1 MSNVNGVITAI
12 PPPDGYEVNF
22 ANPQRRLL
30 TEAYI
35 IFTVENILALMFLG
49 QRLYTKVRLMKQF
62 QIDDAFVILGWA
74 CSVGT
79 QGILITGFSTGSMG
93 VHAWEIPIEKYAFY
107 SRLILAA
114 PLVYAACCALTK
126 ITLCIFYSRLS
137 PSVAFQWAV
146 WTTVVICASSYI
158 AIFFSLLFACKPI
171 AASWDPL
178 LRPTAACVNQGA
190 IYIATAVIGIVTDVM
205 LISIPVPTI
214 WGLQMPT
221 KQKIGLTLM
230 FGVGSITMV
239 TSIIRLIVLIPALTD
254 MDQTWIIA
262 VGSLWIIIESNLF
275 VICCC
280 LPTLRRFLKH
290 VAPRLIG
297 ESRSSENKD
306 SSDRNHGLRTWGS
319 ENTGPKRKYD
329 TLMRTVDGTTQGDGD
344 DEIPLASVPNK
355 AGFRDR
361 ERKVPIG
368 NVEMKGDN
376 DSEEAILYERTVQVT
391 YDGGAGGDPANPYTR
406 QVWAGGQHNPTNL

>member
-30 TEAYI
+30 TEAYV

-230 FGVGSITMV
+230 FGVGSI
-239 TSIIRLIVLIPALTD
+239 
-254 MDQTWIIA
+254 
-262 VGSLWIIIESNLF
+262 IIESNLF

>member
-22 ANPQRRLL
+22 ANPRRRLL
-30 TEAYI
+30 TEAYV
-35 IFTVENILALMFLG
+35 IFTVENILAFVFLG
-49 QRLYTKVRLMKQF
+49 QRLYTKIRLMKQF
-62 QIDDAFVILGWA
+62 QIDDAFVIFGWA

-107 SRLILAA
+107 SR
-114 PLVYAACCALTK
+114 

-137 PSVAFQWAV
+137 PFVAFQWAV
-146 WTTVVICASSYI
+146 WITAFICASSYI

-178 LRPTAACVNQGA
+178 LLPTATCVNRGA
-190 IYIATAVIGIVTDVM
+190 IYIATAVIGIITDVM
-205 LISIPVPTI
+205 LISIPIPTI

-239 TSIIRLIVLIPALTD
+239 TSVIRLVVLIPALTD

-262 VGSLWIIIESNLF
+262 VGSMWIIIESNLF
-275 VICCC
+275 IICCC
-280 LPTLRRFLKH
+280 LPTVRRFLKH

-329 TLMRTVDGTTQGDGD
+329 TLMRTVEGTTQGDGD

-355 AGFRDR
+355 EGFRDR
-361 ERKVPIG
+361 EHKVPIG
-368 NVEMKGDN
+368 NAEIKGDN

-391 YDGGAGGDPANPYTR
+391 YDGGAGGNPANMYTR
-406 QVWAGGQHNPTNL
+406 QIWAGGQPKPTNL

>member
-30 TEAYI
+30 TEAYV

-62 QIDDAFVILGWA
+62 QIDD
-74 CSVGT
+74 GT
-79 QGILITGFSTGSMG
+79 VFGNISLENLLTKVSLR
-93 VHAWEIPIEKYAFY
+93 Y
-107 SRLILAA
+107 SRLG
-114 PLVYAACCALTK
+114 
-126 ITLCIFYSRLS
+126 
-137 PSVAFQWAV
+137 
-146 WTTVVICASSYI
+146 
-158 AIFFSLLFACKPI
+158 LLGGNP
-171 AASWDPL
+171 
-178 LRPTAACVNQGA
+178 G
-190 IYIATAVIGIVTDVM
+190 
-205 LISIPVPTI
+205 
-214 WGLQMPT
+214 
-221 KQKIGLTLM
+221 
-230 FGVGSITMV
+230 
-239 TSIIRLIVLIPALTD
+239 
-254 MDQTWIIA
+254 
-262 VGSLWIIIESNLF
+262 IIESNLF

>member
-30 TEAYI
+30 TEAYV

-93 VHAWEIPIEKYAFY
+93 VHAWEIPIEN
-107 SRLILAA
+107 
-114 PLVYAACCALTK
+114 
-126 ITLCIFYSRLS
+126 RLS